1 MQVNRILDRFLQGEK
16 VVWKSLGEVTQYE
29 QPTKYLV
36 ASGDYKDS
44 YKTPVLTAGKTFIL
58 GYTNE
63 ETGIY
68 PASQNPVIIFD
79 DFTTANKWVD
89 FDFKAKSSAMKMITS
104 KDETQYSLRYIYFW
118 LNNLPNIGES
128 SEHKRQWI
136 SNFAKK
142 EIPIPPLHV
151 QQKIADSL
159 DQFSSLNTK
168 LIAEL
173 AKEQAL
179 RAKQYTYYRDLLLNC
194 EHPQNPFSGCD
205 VQWKTLDKIAE
216 NLDAKRKPIKSTL
229 RESGDIPYY
238 GASGIVDYVKDYLFD
253 GDYLLISED
262 GANLLARSTPIAFSV
277 SGKSWVNNHAHVLKF
292 DTYAER
298 KFVEY
303 YFNSIDLK
311 DYISGVAQ
319 PKLNKQNL
327 NSIPIPIPV
336 PPLEIQTQI
345 VAILDKFDDLATQIN
360 EALPRE
366 IQLRQKQ
373 YEYYRE
379 KLLDFHVSK
388 QKAA

>member
-16 VVWKSLGEVTQYE
+16 VVWKPLGEVAKIEKGKQLNKKVLSET
-29 QPTKYLV
+29 
-36 ASGDYKDS
+36 GDY
-44 YKTPVLTAGKTFIL
+44 
-58 GYTNE
+58 
-63 ETGIY
+63 
-68 PASQNPVIIFD
+68 PVINGGMSLSGYWHEYNYTADKIVISQGGASAGFVNWLQTPFFVGAHAFVVLPD
-79 DFTTANKWVD
+79 ETITLNRYVFHFLKMKQRDFMEKQYGAGIPTL
-89 FDFKAKSSAMKMITS
+89 AKS
-104 KDETQYSLRYIYFW
+104 ELV
-118 LNNLPNIGES
+118 NL
-128 SEHKRQWI
+128 Q
-136 SNFAKK
+136 
-142 EIPIPPLHV
+142 IPIPPLHV
-151 QQKIADSL
+151 QQKIADLL

-262 GANLLARSTPIAFSV
+262 GTNLLARSTPIAFSV

-319 PKLNKQNL
+319 PKLKKQNL
-327 NSIPIPIPV
+327 NSIPIPV

-345 VAILDKFDDLATQIN
+345 AAILDKFDDLATQIN

-366 IQLRQKQ
+366 IELRQKQ